1 MLQVQLIQL
10 IFLKS
15 NHYNLT
21 DAIDLG
27 IIDTGTNGL
36 YSRFIERITFPIY
49 SINGKLVG
57 FGGRTITGHNAK
69 YINSPQTKFL
79 INQDFYMVII
89 CKRNIYK
96 KIK

>member
-1 MLQVQLIQL
+1 MLQVQTWYCK
-10 IFLKS
+10 FLKS

-21 DAIDLG
+21 ETIDLG

-36 YSRFIERITFPIY
+36 YARFIERITFPIY

-69 YINSPQTKFL
+69 YVTHHK
-79 INQDFYMVII
+79 QDF
-89 CKRNIYK
+89 
-96 KIK
+96 